1 MRRGGSGRA
10 AGAAGTPGAGRSRR
24 GSVGGEGG
32 HAHKAGEAKR
42 EDSTAQQQTAAAET
56 PVFRRAGE
64 DETHHSQ
71 QQQQQQQ
78 QKEERH
84 QHHPHHVGGPPRNL
98 STSMQSPKST
108 RSFAHRKSNKEETDP
123 AYDPKNWAIVPVNT
137 QTEVS
142 RTDNPADK
150 TVMGGLFSTR
160 KPKDAGAGLSSG
172 LKSVGKG
179 VAVGAASLFV
189 LPAVGA
195 AQQGVGGFFKGIGA
209 GVVAAVALPLTGICI
224 AGYQV
229 TRGLI
234 NTPEAIHEK
243 SQGKKWDKKEREEAA
258 EMLNKEN
265 PYKRDASG
273 GGSSSSSSA
282 SQGAGPGE
290 RKVVDT
296 TLYDVLEV
304 SPDARPEEIRRQY
317 YRLARKY
324 HPDKNPDD
332 PTAKK
337 RFQQLGEAY
346 QVLGEEERRA
356 QYDLHGPAAAQD
368 MPIIDSGLF
377 FMMLF
382 GSEALEP
389 YIGKLKMAMFVEM
402 VDMPG
407 SKGARGD
414 DISEE
419 MFAFEQRK
427 REVQLAVLLQQRV
440 QPYVDAMLQDPQNQA
455 KQQQEIEAW
464 KAAMTEE
471 AKNLCQSSFGDA
483 ILEAIAWTYENYAT
497 QYLGKLDTFLG
508 LGGRYAKMQAQSRSV
523 SNSWRT
529 ASAAVRAAVAARQ
542 LQQREQKR
550 AKRQEKAKKKANEG
564 EQQQT
569 TDSGPT
575 AEDVKQFEETL
586 PLILETML
594 NICLMDIE
602 TTVRAAAKK
611 HAAAATA
618 DALGKQ
624 EEQQLQQSTPAAVV
638 KDMSVSVEV
647 RRLRAEALVTLGKIV
662 QHEADVFKSQ
672 HKDDKVDP
680 LRRMEDAL
688 IKAAQKADEERYKR
702 EGDHKGPPPSAE
714 SQQQQ
719 QQQQQQATSSSSH
732 AAPDFL

>member
-1 MRRGGSGRA
+1 MRRGGSGRSGIRSVAIA
-10 AGAAGTPGAGRSRR
+10 AVQRRSSAQNHQASSADERD
-24 GSVGGEGG
+24 
-32 HAHKAGEAKR
+32 
-42 EDSTAQQQTAAAET
+42 DSE
-56 PVFRRAGE
+56 RRASHQVAPENTCHFSGKE
-64 DETHHSQ
+64 QQGQ
-71 QQQQQQQ
+71 QQQEEQQG
-78 QKEERH
+78 H
-84 QHHPHHVGGPPRNL
+84 QHRPNMGPSRNL
-98 STSMQSPKST
+98 STSMQSPKGSRVHAQRREAEGST
-108 RSFAHRKSNKEETDP
+108 EPE
-123 AYDPKNWAIVPVNT
+123 YDPKLWSIVPVST
-137 QTEVS
+137 KTEAS
-142 RTDNPADK
+142 EADTLSDRT
-150 TVMGGLFSTR
+150 VLGGLFSTR

-209 GVVAAVALPLTGICI
+209 GVVAAVALPITGICI

-243 SQGKKWDKKEREEAA
+243 SQGKKWDKKERVWKPNWYSLQEEAA
-258 EMLNKEN
+258 DILNREN
-265 PYKRDASG
+265 PHKRDPCAIGGASSKSG
-273 GGSSSSSSA
+273 
-282 SQGAGPGE
+282 SQGASGE

-296 TLYDVLEV
+296 TFYDVLEV
-304 SPDARPEEIRRQY
+304 STDARPEEIRRQY

-332 PTAKK
+332 PLAKK

-356 QYDLHGPAAAQD
+356 QYDLHGQAAAQD
-368 MPIIDSGLF
+368 MPIIDSSLF

-402 VDMPG
+402 VDAPG
-407 SKGARGD
+407 SKGLRGD
-414 DISEE
+414 DISED

-440 QPYVDAMLQDPQNQA
+440 QPYVDAMLQDPQNEA
-455 KQQQEIEAW
+455 QQQRKVDAW
-464 KAAMTEE
+464 KGVMTNE

-523 SNSWRT
+523 GNSWRT
-529 ASAAVRAAVAARQ
+529 AAAAVRAAVAARQ

-550 AKRQEKAKKKANEG
+550 AKKQEKAKKKAKDG
-564 EQQQT
+564 EQPA
-569 TDSGPT
+569 DSGPT

-594 NICLMDIE
+594 SICLMDIE

-611 HAAAATA
+611 
-618 DALGKQ
+618 
-624 EEQQLQQSTPAAVV
+624 VV

-647 RRLRAEALVTLGKIV
+647 RRLRAEALVALGKII
-662 QHEADVFKSQ
+662 QQEADDFKAQ
-672 HKDDKVDP
+672 HKNDKVDP

-702 EGDHKGPPPSAE
+702 EGDHTGPPPPEAY
-714 SQQQQ
+714 QQSST
-719 QQQQQQATSSSSH
+719 TSRFP
-732 AAPDFL
+732 PDFL

>member
-1 MRRGGSGRA
+1 MRRGTGGRPA
-10 AGAAGTPGAGRSRR
+10 SR
-24 GSVGGEGG
+24 V
-32 HAHKAGEAKR
+32 A
-42 EDSTAQQQTAAAET
+42 TAAA
-56 PVFRRAGE
+56 VGAARRRASSQRARRASADRRASGSQDTSAPE
-64 DETHHSQ
+64 TKPEGATRFRPTDEVQ
-71 QQQQQQQ
+71 QEEHEEKKQQLP
-78 QKEERH
+78 
-84 QHHPHHVGGPPRNL
+84 QHHRQQSVPSRNF
-98 STSMQSPKST
+98 SSSMQSPKGSRMQAQR
-108 RSFAHRKSNKEETDP
+108 RSNCAEPENE
-123 AYDPKNWAIVPVNT
+123 YDPKMWSIVPVNANDEISK
-137 QTEVS
+137 TE
-142 RTDNPADK
+142 NPADK
-150 TVMGGLFSTR
+150 TVLGGLFSTR
-160 KPKDAGAGLSSG
+160 KPKDAGAGISSG

-209 GVVAAVALPLTGICI
+209 GVVAAVALPITGICI

-243 SQGKKWDKKEREEAA
+243 SQGKKWDKKERVWKPNWYSLQEEATDI
-258 EMLNKEN
+258 LNREN
-265 PYKRDASG
+265 PYKRDPDAS
-273 GGSSSSSSA
+273 GSSSSSTGN
-282 SQGAGPGE
+282 QGASGA

-296 TLYDVLEV
+296 ALYDVLEV

-332 PTAKK
+332 PMAKK

-346 QVLGEEERRA
+346 QVLGDEERRA
-356 QYDLHGPAAAQD
+356 QYDIHGQAAAQD
-368 MPIIDSGLF
+368 MPIIDSSLF

-402 VDMPG
+402 VDAPG
-407 SKGARGD
+407 SKGPRGD

-427 REVQLAVLLQQRV
+427 REVQLAVLLQQRI
-440 QPYVDAMLQDPQNQA
+440 QPYVDAMLEDPQNQA
-455 KQQQEIEAW
+455 KQQQQVEAW
-464 KAAMTEE
+464 KKKMTEE

-483 ILEAIAWTYENYAT
+483 ILEAIAWTYENYAS

-523 SNSWRT
+523 GNSWRT

-542 LQQREQKR
+542 LQQREQRRVK
-550 AKRQEKAKKKANEG
+550 KQEKAKKKAKDG
-564 EQQQT
+564 EQPQ
-569 TDSGPT
+569 DSGPT

-594 NICLMDIE
+594 SICLMDIE

-611 HAAAATA
+611 
-618 DALGKQ
+618 
-624 EEQQLQQSTPAAVV
+624 VV

-647 RRLRAEALVTLGKIV
+647 RRLRAEALVTLGKII
-662 QHEADVFKSQ
+662 QQEADAFKAQ

-702 EGDHKGPPPSAE
+702 EGDHTGPPPPEPQPQPPAASP
-714 SQQQQ
+714 
-719 QQQQQQATSSSSH
+719 